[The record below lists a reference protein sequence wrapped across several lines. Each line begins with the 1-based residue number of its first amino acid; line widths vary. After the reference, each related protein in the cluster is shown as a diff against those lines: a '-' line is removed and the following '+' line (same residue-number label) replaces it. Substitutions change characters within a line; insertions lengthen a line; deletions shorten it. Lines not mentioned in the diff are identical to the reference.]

1 MEPQSR
7 EQMPKKK
14 SVHKTERYEQGKEEI
29 LIRTRQGRDIKV
41 SA

>member
-29 LIRTRQGRDIKV
+29 LKYRRERHRFSLV
-41 SA
+41 S